1 MLMAPALRKPDRAI
15 PPRRRLGVR
24 LWLSLAF
31 AGVGIITGASVYAFV
46 SGSSEE
52 SARERAVELT
62 VGRTIRVADDLGE
75 RKGSA
80 TDAVLEE
87 NRSEDFVGW
96 AFDRKGRLIS
106 PEVVLGVGLTEV
118 RAARSAV
125 RPALRGGRIVREHG
139 GEVTDVSVPVFRDGE
154 LVGALLTRAT
164 TPPEVA
170 GTLEAVE
177 EERLTALAIATAI
190 AVLIGAIVASLFTV
204 RLKRLATSAGELAE
218 GRLDTPVPSGGR
230 DEIGDLGHSLDSMRA
245 ALRESFGMLS
255 SERDRLSAILDA
267 LSEAVLVVS
276 KYGAVR
282 FSNAAAAPLIGVDGA
297 PIEALGPWLR
307 RAAQRGEASSD
318 ALRVGERVYALQGR
332 ELAQENAVLLVV
344 RDRTQELRREVAER
358 EFISNAAHE
367 LRNPIAGISGA
378 IEVLRAGAKDDPD
391 ALDHFLSRLN
401 EDADRISRLTHSL
414 LTLARIEAVGE
425 SEIEVVDIALA
436 AEEAMQALAPP
447 EGVDVELDVQ
457 PGVIA
462 EGDPALVRQILICLL
477 TNAYKNTPPQGRVTL
492 RAHAGHA
499 TGAGGS
505 IAASGAQ
512 GDVVIEVSDTGT
524 GIPREE
530 RDRIFERFYRGRNA
544 LEKEGFGLGLSI
556 AQRMVEVMGGR
567 IGVES
572 TLGEG
577 STFWFRLRAARTAP
591 TPVA

>member
-1 MLMAPALRKPDRAI
+1 
-15 PPRRRLGVR
+15 

-52 SARERAVELT
+52 SAQQRSVELS
-62 VGRTIRVADDLGE
+62 VGRTVRVADGLGE
-75 RKGSA
+75 LRRGAS
-80 TDAVLEE
+80 DAVLEE

-96 AFDRKGRLIS
+96 AFDRKGRLIT
-106 PEVVLGVGLTEV
+106 PAVVLGVGLDEV
-118 RAARSAV
+118 RAKQSAV
-125 RPALRGGRIVREHG
+125 RSALRGGRIVREHG
-139 GEVTDVSVPVFRDGE
+139 GKVTDVSVPVFRDGE
-154 LVGALLTRAT
+154 VAGALLTRAT
-164 TPPEVA
+164 TPPEVQGA
-170 GTLEAVE
+170 LEAVE
-177 EERLTALAIATAI
+177 EDRLTALGIAVAI
-190 AVLIGAIVASLFTV
+190 AVLIGSIVASLFTV

-218 GRLDTPVPSGGR
+218 GRLDTPVPARGR
-230 DEIGDLGHSLDSMRA
+230 DEIGDLGRGLDSMRA

-282 FSNAAAAPLIGVDGA
+282 FSNAAAAPLIGIDGA

-307 RAAQRGEASSD
+307 RASQRGEASSD
-318 ALRVGERVYALQGR
+318 ALRVGERVYALQAR
-332 ELAQENAVLLVV
+332 ELAAENAVLLVV
-344 RDRTQELRREVAER
+344 RDRTEELRREVAER

-391 ALDHFLSRLN
+391 DLDHFLRRLN

-425 SEIEVVDIALA
+425 SEVEVVDISLA
-436 AEEAMQALAPP
+436 AEEAMQALVAP
-447 EGVDVELDVQ
+447 EGVHVELDVE

-492 RAHAGHA
+492 RAHAGQA
-499 TGAGGS
+499 TGAENANAG
-505 IAASGAQ
+505 AAPGAR

-556 AQRMVEVMGGR
+556 AQRMVEVMGGQ

-572 TLGEG
+572 SLGEG
-577 STFWFRLRAARTAP
+577 STFWFQLRTPRTAP

>member
-1 MLMAPALRKPDRAI
+1 MPPALRTPDRPI
-15 PPRRRLGVR
+15 PPQRRLGVR

-52 SARERAVELT
+52 SAQERSVELS
-62 VGRTIRVADDLGE
+62 VGRTVRVADDLGE
-75 RKGSA
+75 LKRGAS
-80 TDAVLEE
+80 DAVLEE

-106 PEVVLGVGLTEV
+106 PEVVLGVGLSEV
-118 RAARSAV
+118 RARQSAIRS
-125 RPALRGGRIVREHG
+125 ALRGGRVVREHG

-154 LVGALLTRAT
+154 LAGALLTRAT
-164 TPPEVA
+164 TPAEVL

-177 EERLTALAIATAI
+177 EDRLTALGVAVAI

-204 RLKRLATSAGELAE
+204 RLKRLASSAGELAE
-218 GRLDTPVPSGGR
+218 GRLDTPVPSRGR
-230 DEIGDLGHSLDSMRA
+230 DEIGDLGRALDSMRA

-307 RAAQRGEASSD
+307 RASQRGEAESD
-318 ALRVGERVYALQGR
+318 ALRVGERVYALQAR
-332 ELAQENAVLLVV
+332 ELAAENAVLLVV

-391 ALDHFLSRLN
+391 ALDHFLRRLN

-425 SEIEVVDIALA
+425 SEVEVVDISLA
-436 AEEAMQALAPP
+436 AEEAMQALVAP
-447 EGVDVELDVQ
+447 EGVAVELDVQ
-457 PGVIA
+457 PGAIA

-492 RAHAGHA
+492 RAHSEQAAQSENA
-499 TGAGGS
+499 TADRSTGVH
-505 IAASGAQ
+505 

-556 AQRMVEVMGGR
+556 AQRMVEVMGGQ

-572 TLGEG
+572 SLGEG